1 MFRGVATVSLDS
13 KNRLVVPARY
23 RDALLVNGGGRVVIT
38 ADPSQCLLLY
48 PLPEWEPIEKK
59 LNGLSDFNPRTR
71 SLKQLLVGYAHDIEM
86 DSAGRV
92 LLPPM
97 LRKFAELD
105 KSVVLVGQGS
115 KVELWNEA
123 RWEAQVAQAL
133 TSATMRCRP
142 SWKALRCDGDRPCA
156 GAGTGGGGGAGDQTR
171 RRVCRRHLR
180 ARRAQPADPGAAGA
194 GRPPDRAGSRSGGH
208 PRRRGAQGPPG

>member
-13 KNRLVVPARY
+13 KSRLVVPARY

-38 ADPSQCLLLY
+38 ADPGQCLLLY

-71 SLKQLLVGYAHDIEM
+71 SLKQLLVGYAHDMDM

-105 KSVVLVGQGS
+105 KNVVLVGQGS
-115 KVELWNEA
+115 KVELWNES
-123 RWEAQVAQAL
+123 RWDAQVSQAL
-133 TSATMRCRP
+133 TFSHD
-142 SWKALRCDGDRPCA
+142 AL
-156 GAGTGGGGGAGDQTR
+156 
-171 RRVCRRHLR
+171 
-180 ARRAQPADPGAAGA
+180 
-194 GRPPDRAGSRSGGH
+194 PPELEGFTL
-208 PRRRGAQGPPG
+208 

>member
-23 RDALLVNGGGRVVIT
+23 RDALLVSGAGRVVVT
-38 ADPSQCLLLY
+38 ADPDRCLLLY

-86 DSAGRV
+86 DGAGRV

-97 LRKFAELD
+97 LKKFADLD
-105 KSVVLVGQGS
+105 KSVVMVGQGS
-115 KVELWNEA
+115 KVELWSEAHWEA
-123 RWEAQVAQAL
+123 RVAQAL
-133 TSATMRCRP
+133 TFSDG
-142 SWKALRCDGDRPCA
+142 AL
-156 GAGTGGGGGAGDQTR
+156 
-171 RRVCRRHLR
+171 
-180 ARRAQPADPGAAGA
+180 
-194 GRPPDRAGSRSGGH
+194 PPELEGFTL
-208 PRRRGAQGPPG
+208 

>member
-1 MFRGVATVSLDS
+1 MFRGVTTVNLDS
-13 KNRLVVPARY
+13 KNRLVVPTRY
-23 RDALLVNGGGRVVIT
+23 RDALLVNGAGHVVVT

-59 LNGLSDFNPRTR
+59 LNALSDFNSKTR
-71 SLKQLLVGYAHDIEM
+71 SLKQLLVGYAHDMEM

-105 KSVVLVGQGS
+105 KNVVLVGQGS
-115 KVELWNEA
+115 KVELWNET

-133 TSATMRCRP
+133 TFSDEAM
-142 SWKALRCDGDRPCA
+142 
-156 GAGTGGGGGAGDQTR
+156 
-171 RRVCRRHLR
+171 
-180 ARRAQPADPGAAGA
+180 PAELEGFTL
-194 GRPPDRAGSRSGGH
+194 
-208 PRRRGAQGPPG
+208 

>member
-1 MFRGVATVSLDS
+1 M
-13 KNRLVVPARY
+13 RLSPAAR
-23 RDALLVNGGGRVVIT
+23 RLMERVIEHALLLCAGLSIVVTAGIVLVLAYETVEFLREVNSGGGEATGGRVVVM

-71 SLKQLLVGYAHDIEM
+71 SLKQLLVGYAHDMDM

-97 LRKFAELD
+97 LRKFADLD
-105 KSVVLVGQGS
+105 KNVVLVGQGS
-115 KVELWNEA
+115 KIELWNEA

-133 TSATMRCRP
+133 TPRP
-142 SWKALRCDGDRPCA
+142 SNFSSPGMDR
-156 GAGTGGGGGAGDQTR
+156 
-171 RRVCRRHLR
+171 
-180 ARRAQPADPGAAGA
+180 
-194 GRPPDRAGSRSGGH
+194 
-208 PRRRGAQGPPG
+208 

>member
-1 MFRGVATVSLDS
+1 MFRGATTVNLDS
-13 KNRLVVPARY
+13 KSRLVVPTRY
-23 RDALLVNGGGRVVIT
+23 RDALLVNGAGRVVLT

-59 LNGLSDFNPRTR
+59 LNALSDFNPKTR
-71 SLKQLLVGYAHDIEM
+71 SLKQLLVGYAHDMEM

-97 LRKFAELD
+97 LRKFAGLD

-123 RWEAQVAQAL
+123 RWEAQVGQAL
-133 TSATMRCRP
+133 TFNDDNM
-142 SWKALRCDGDRPCA
+142 
-156 GAGTGGGGGAGDQTR
+156 
-171 RRVCRRHLR
+171 
-180 ARRAQPADPGAAGA
+180 
-194 GRPPDRAGSRSGGH
+194 PPELEGFTL
-208 PRRRGAQGPPG
+208 

>member
-1 MFRGVATVSLDS
+1 MFRGATTVNLDS
-13 KNRLVVPARY
+13 KSRLVVPTRY
-23 RDALLVNGGGRVVIT
+23 RDALLVNGAGRVVLT
-38 ADPSQCLLLY
+38 ADPNQCLLLY

-59 LNGLSDFNPRTR
+59 LNALSDFNPKTR
-71 SLKQLLVGYAHDIEM
+71 SLKQLLVGYAHDMEM

-97 LRKFAELD
+97 LRKFAGLD

-133 TSATMRCRP
+133 TFSDDNM
-142 SWKALRCDGDRPCA
+142 
-156 GAGTGGGGGAGDQTR
+156 
-171 RRVCRRHLR
+171 
-180 ARRAQPADPGAAGA
+180 
-194 GRPPDRAGSRSGGH
+194 PPELEGFTL
-208 PRRRGAQGPPG
+208 

>member
-13 KNRLVVPARY
+13 KSRLVVPARY

-71 SLKQLLVGYAHDIEM
+71 SLKQLLVGYAHDMDM

-92 LLPPM
+92 LAVALDVQPREDWASFVRFGADGETIRLLPLERPA
-97 LRKFAELD
+97 FE
-105 KSVVLVGQGS
+105 
-115 KVELWNEA
+115 
-123 RWEAQVAQAL
+123 
-133 TSATMRCRP
+133 CR
-142 SWKALRCDGDRPCA
+142 
-156 GAGTGGGGGAGDQTR
+156 
-171 RRVCRRHLR
+171 
-180 ARRAQPADPGAAGA
+180 
-194 GRPPDRAGSRSGGH
+194 GRPDPSTTTPRSVPATTAGS
-208 PRRRGAQGPPG
+208 

>member
-1 MFRGVATVSLDS
+1 VGASGDWWEVVGECTRPARSNSAGLDFNKFGGGWFRGVATVSLDS

-59 LNGLSDFNPRTR
+59 LNGLSDFNLRTR
-71 SLKQLLVGYAHDIEM
+71 SLKQLLVSYAHDM
-86 DSAGRV
+86 DMDGAGRV

-105 KSVVLVGQGS
+105 KSLVLVGR
-115 KVELWNEA
+115 EA
-123 RWEAQVAQAL
+123 R
-133 TSATMRCRP
+133 SSC
-142 SWKALRCDGDRPCA
+142 G
-156 GAGTGGGGGAGDQTR
+156 TR
-171 RRVCRRHLR
+171 RDGKRRY
-180 ARRAQPADPGAAGA
+180 
-194 GRPPDRAGSRSGGH
+194 
-208 PRRRGAQGPPG
+208 RRR

>member
-1 MFRGVATVSLDS
+1 MFRGVATVCLDS

-23 RDALLVNGGGRVVIT
+23 RDALLVNGGGRVVVT

-59 LNGLSDFNPRTR
+59 VNGLSDLSLRTR
-71 SLKQLLVGYAHDIEM
+71 SLKQLLVGYAHDMDM

-105 KSVVLVGQGS
+105 RNVVMVGQGS
-115 KVELWNEA
+115 KIELWNEA
-123 RWEAQVAQAL
+123 RWEAQVSLAL
-133 TSATMRCRP
+133 TFRDDT
-142 SWKALRCDGDRPCA
+142 L
-156 GAGTGGGGGAGDQTR
+156 
-171 RRVCRRHLR
+171 
-180 ARRAQPADPGAAGA
+180 
-194 GRPPDRAGSRSGGH
+194 PPELEGFTL
-208 PRRRGAQGPPG
+208 